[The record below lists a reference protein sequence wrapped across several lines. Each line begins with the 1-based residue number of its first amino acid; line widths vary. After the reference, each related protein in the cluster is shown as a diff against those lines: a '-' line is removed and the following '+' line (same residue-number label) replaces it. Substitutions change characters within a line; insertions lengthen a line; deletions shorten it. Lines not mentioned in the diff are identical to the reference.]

1 LETIA
6 SGSAPS
12 CIKTDQR
19 EFKVTEKLERAQYIA
34 VLLFL
39 LVFPPSAIWYTCRAV
54 VGWRTMAGL
63 CAAIAVTVPLMHWFD
78 FIVAPLGFSRGN
90 RLQRRDANP

>member
-12 CIKTDQR
+12 CVKTDQR
-19 EFKVTEKLERAQYIA
+19 EFKVTEKLERVQYITMLL
-34 VLLFL
+34 VLQ
-39 LVFPPSAIWYTCRAV
+39 VFPPAAIWYTCRAE
-54 VGWRTMAGL
+54 VGWRTVTSL
-63 CAAIAVTVPLMHWFD
+63 WAIITVTIPLMHWFD
-78 FIVAPLGFSRGN
+78 FIVAPLGFLRGN